1 MYPDSRQDDII
12 ANDNFENQ
20 NYVTVSEG
28 QYLVLSRCKFAE
40 TPTKPVKSYT
50 DAETVKKVQ
59 EALNAAG
66 YDCGTPDG
74 IAGSGTAGQVEK
86 YQTEKGLTVTGTITD
101 EVLASLGI

>member
-74 IAGSGTAGQVEK
+74 ILENVLEQVTV
-86 YQTEKGLTVTGTITD
+86 YQLVNGLTLTMTITE